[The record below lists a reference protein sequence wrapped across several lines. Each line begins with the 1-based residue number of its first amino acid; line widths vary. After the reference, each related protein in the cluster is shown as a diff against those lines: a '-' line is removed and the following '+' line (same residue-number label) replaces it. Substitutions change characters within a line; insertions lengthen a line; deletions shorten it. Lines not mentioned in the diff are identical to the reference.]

1 MKKSFS
7 INDKKYI
14 VTAWSLGAE
23 KEALLSFGDGL
34 ANASLKNKIEVLS
47 SILIPDIETEH
58 FMDKFYLM
66 VKMSAV
72 INMDYKNI
80 SYICPNCETPC
91 KNVIDISK
99 NIIYDRPS
107 EYKINFKNKEILLC
121 NNIENISIKDTD
133 TNDFL
138 DSLTLSE
145 YKDLESICR
154 SAKFDLRLETDSLC
168 VMCMKKTKVLRTID
182 DLLENYIISTDL
194 DYYYK
199 TLKYFSKKLGFS
211 VSDFNNLY
219 PFEIDIL
226 TREEEEN
233 NR

>member
-1 MKKSFS
+1 MVTEKIIIMFLLVILAS
-7 INDKKYI
+7 I
-14 VTAWSLGAE
+14 
-23 KEALLSFGDGL
+23 F
-34 ANASLKNKIEVLS
+34 IEVSICRVLS
-47 SILIPDIETEH
+47 IKIKREFLAFTEDFEGTKFLVDSMRANNHDFTNKLDVILGLIQIGQYE
-58 FMDKFYLM
+58 K
-66 VKMSAV
+66 AV
-72 INMDYKNI
+72 
-80 SYICPNCETPC
+80 SY
-91 KNVIDISK
+91 
-99 NIIYDRPS
+99 
-107 EYKINFKNKEILLC
+107 
-121 NNIENISIKDTD
+121 IENISIKDTD

-226 TREEEEN
+226 TREEGEN
-233 NR
+233 NQ